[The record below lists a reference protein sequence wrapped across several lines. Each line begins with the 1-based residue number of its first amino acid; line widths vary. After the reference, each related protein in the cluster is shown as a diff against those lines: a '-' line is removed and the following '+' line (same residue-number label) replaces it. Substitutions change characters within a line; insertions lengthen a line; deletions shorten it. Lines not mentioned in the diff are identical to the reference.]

1 MMDKSVSK
9 GVIILVV
16 IICSTFTKNICMLR
30 IYGQKA

>member
-9 GVIILVV
+9 GVIILVF
-16 IICSTFTKNICMLR
+16 IICPTLTKNICMLR